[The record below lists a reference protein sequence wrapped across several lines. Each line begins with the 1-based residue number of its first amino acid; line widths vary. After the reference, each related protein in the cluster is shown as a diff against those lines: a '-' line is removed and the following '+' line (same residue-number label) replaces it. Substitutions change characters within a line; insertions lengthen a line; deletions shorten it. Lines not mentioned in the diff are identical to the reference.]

1 MAYEKRLRKDKIS
14 SLYLEVETRGD
25 LEDRGQICLGRKRP
39 GKGNGGES
47 KPAGRSFIYE
57 CSGKPRFE
65 CTRVSIR
72 LNAHIL
78 YRML

>member
-1 MAYEKRLRKDKIS
+1 MAYEKRLRKDP
-14 SLYLEVETRGD
+14 
-25 LEDRGQICLGRKRP
+25 EDRAQTCLDRKWP
-39 GKGNGGES
+39 GKGNGSES
-47 KPAGRSFIYE
+47 KPAGRSFIYG
-57 CSGKPRFE
+57 CYGNPRFE

>member
-14 SLYLEVETRGD
+14 SLYPKVETRGD
-25 LEDRGQICLGRKRP
+25 LEDRAQTRLGRKWP

-57 CSGKPRFE
+57 CSGNPRFE

-72 LNAHIL
+72 FNARIL